1 MRIELVSGFWVIPRG
16 SWLVTHLEHPVSPVT
31 LTHLNIHIH
40 IHIQCKLRLAPRQL
54 LHLGALSNAVYRFH
68 IAIWQT
74 QLKTI

>member
-1 MRIELVSGFWVIPRG
+1 MAIELVLNGSSSFWVIPRG
-16 SWLVTHLEHPVSPVT
+16 SWLVTHLEHPVSSVT
-31 LTHLNIHIH
+31 LTHLH